1 MGNRGKAS
9 PSVFISEFDRMENT
23 IKKSDFV
30 LTPYMQS
37 SDWRGAVQVLNT
49 IGPYVLLWWLAVQ
62 VMSISVWLLPPVVG
76 LLTLFS
82 IRCFSLMHDCGHH
95 SLFKSEWLN
104 RAAGFLF
111 GVINAIPQYP
121 WSRGHAYHH
130 KTNGDWQRYRGP
142 SGLASTEE
150 FTAFTP
156 AQQRNYAILRHPLM
170 IFPGGFFYLAI
181 KPRMALILGSIHFL
195 QYAFTS
201 LKQDPGQNLKQM
213 VLSYKAKHWY
223 TGGEFWHL
231 LFNNICVVGGSL
243 WIGAAI
249 GYALFFGIYAFVLTM
264 SAAVFI
270 CVFFVQHNF
279 EGSYAHK
286 TEGWDYLLGALE
298 GSSYLK
304 FPIGLKWF
312 SADIGYHS
320 IHHLSSRIPNYNLE
334 ACHQANSHLLTNVT
348 TLHFSDIPD
357 CFKFILWD
365 AATDR
370 LVSIDEYH
378 SQIAVPTESLA

>member
-104 RAAGFLF
+104 RVAGFLF

-156 AQQRNYAILRHPLM
+156 TADDV
-170 IFPGGFFYLAI
+170 
-181 KPRMALILGSIHFL
+181 PRWLLLLGDQAAHG
-195 QYAFTS
+195 A
-201 LKQDPGQNLKQM
+201 DPGQHSFFPICLHQFEARPAPESEANGV
-213 VLSYKAKHWY
+213 VLQSQALVHGRRVLAFTVQQYLC
-223 TGGEFWHL
+223 GGRLTLDRGRDRLCLVLWDL
-231 LFNNICVVGGSL
+231 RLCPDDVGGGVHL
-243 WIGAAI
+243 R
-249 GYALFFGIYAFVLTM
+249 
-264 SAAVFI
+264 
-270 CVFFVQHNF
+270 
-279 EGSYAHK
+279 
-286 TEGWDYLLGALE
+286 LL
-298 GSSYLK
+298 
-304 FPIGLKWF
+304 
-312 SADIGYHS
+312 
-320 IHHLSSRIPNYNLE
+320 
-334 ACHQANSHLLTNVT
+334 C
-348 TLHFSDIPD
+348 
-357 CFKFILWD
+357 
-365 AATDR
+365 
-370 LVSIDEYH
+370 
-378 SQIAVPTESLA
+378 PTQF